1 MRWRH
6 SIQLACAP
14 LNCRHLLGSRWSA
27 TGNTLR
33 SIIDWN
39 PPLVLALLALFTAQL
54 FKFGAALVIARRVDF
69 TRLTGM
75 GGMPSAHSASVC
87 ALATAVGLES
97 GFGSPLFGAV
107 AFFSVLILYDA
118 AGIRQAASRQARV
131 LNRMLDDLKAH
142 HSIQGERLIE
152 LLGHTTLE
160 VVVGA
165 AYGVALALLLYS

>member
-1 MRWRH
+1 
-6 SIQLACAP
+6 
-14 LNCRHLLGSRWSA
+14 
-27 TGNTLR
+27 LR

-39 PPLVLALLALFTAQL
+39 PPLVLALLALSSAQL
-54 FKFGAALVIARRVDF
+54 FKFGTAFVRSRRVDF
-69 TRLTGM
+69 TRLSGM

-87 ALATAVGLES
+87 ALSTAVGLEA
-97 GFGSPLFGAV
+97 GFGSPLFGVV
-107 AFFSVLILYDA
+107 AFFSVLVLYDA
-118 AGIRQAASRQARV
+118 AGIRQAAGRQARV

-165 AYGVALALLLYS
+165 AYGIALALLLYP